1 MRRLVALPG
10 FSLAVPFLATAVLL
24 LPLFGAAVAWV
35 APALAA
41 TSPRSWPILAANH
54 LGTLGWGTL
63 TAMGALHQMFPAMLG
78 ISHRPGRP
86 ALVQFALTVLGLL
99 LLITG
104 FLRQDADWVAVGGG
118 ISWASVGLLVV
129 LLGRMLPHR
138 RRWSRSV
145 TGVLLSLFSLLLT
158 VTWGALMALN
168 WRFRFAPGL
177 WLWAGV
183 GVHAAVGLV
192 GWFGQLVVSVS
203 YYLLPRFTG
212 VRLPGDGALG
222 WLLGLLNVSVALL
235 VVAALRADADLARAA
250 AGLGALAAW
259 AYARDLVRFLRGAR
273 QRAPDLTNGYWW
285 AIAVQTAVLGALAA
299 GWAAGGLRVEGVRL
313 ASASGLAI
321 LAGWVTWAIM
331 GQLYKVTPF
340 LMWHYRYAKGM
351 SAEEVPRLPAPYFPR
366 EGVVA
371 FVLSVGGSSLAG
383 TGVLLGSPLLAAVGG
398 WTFFAGTGV
407 YALLMGLSWMVAA
420 MRGAASGRPPVK
432 HPAPGRSDP

>member
-1 MRRLVALPG
+1 VRRLVALPG
-10 FSLAVPFLATAVLL
+10 FSFAVPFLATAVLL
-24 LPLFGAAVAWV
+24 LPLFGAAVAWA

-86 ALVQFALTVLGLL
+86 ALVQFALTVLGSLL
-99 LLITG
+99 VITG
-104 FLRQDADWVAVGGG
+104 FLRQDAGWVAAGGA
-118 ISWASVGLLVV
+118 ISWASVGLFGLLLV
-129 LLGRMLPHR
+129 RMVPHR
-138 RRWSRSV
+138 RRWSLPV
-145 TGVLLSLFSLLLT
+145 AGVLLALLSLVVT
-158 VTWGALMALN
+158 VSWGAIMAFN

-192 GWFGQLVVSVS
+192 GWFAQLVVSVS

-212 VRLPGDGALG
+212 VRLAGDGALR

-235 VVAALRADADLARAA
+235 TIAALRADAAFARAA
-250 AGLGALAAW
+250 AGLCGLAGW
-259 AYARDLVRFLRGAR
+259 LYARDLVRFLRGAR
-273 QRAPDLTNGYWW
+273 QRAPDLTNWSWW
-285 AIAVQTAVLGALAA
+285 AIAAQMAALGALAA
-299 GWAAGGLRVEGVRL
+299 GWAAGALRVEGGRL
-313 ASASGLAI
+313 ASATALTI
-321 LAGWVTWAIM
+321 LAGWVSWAIM

-351 SAEEVPRLPAPYFPR
+351 SAEEVPWISAPYFPR
-366 EGVVA
+366 EGVGA

-383 TGVLLGSPLLAAVGG
+383 IGVLLGSPLLAAVGG
-398 WTFFAGTGV
+398 WTFFAGTGM
-407 YALLMGLSWMVAA
+407 YAFLMGLSWMVAVL
-420 MRGAASGRPPVK
+420 RGTPLRGRPTAEQPN
-432 HPAPGRSDP
+432 